1 MTRKRR
7 NKHFFTAKKLKPNKK
22 MKTNYFKNVSSI
34 EELKKRYKELAL
46 KFHPDR
52 EGGNTA
58 TMQEINNE
66 YKYFCDHPTFEF
78 KHEGDKED
86 LTVYPDVISKIINLN
101 EIIIELIGAWLWVS
115 GDTKPHRIEL
125 KESGFWFAP
134 KKQMWYFRPEKMK
147 SHTHK
152 PLDIN
157 AIRNKYGSDVIKQNE
172 KKELILK

>member
-1 MTRKRR
+1 
-7 NKHFFTAKKLKPNKK
+7 
-22 MKTNYFKNVSSI
+22 MKAAYFKNINSI

-52 EGGNTA
+52 EGGDTA

-66 YKYFCDHPTFEF
+66 YKYFCDHPTFSF

-86 LTVYPDVISKIINLN
+86 LNIYPEVISKIINLKG
-101 EIIIELIGAWLWVS
+101 IIIELIGVWLWVS
-115 GDTKPHRIEL
+115 GETKQHRTIL

-134 KKQMWYFRPEKMK
+134 KKQMWYSRPENFK
-147 SHTHK
+147 SNTHK

-157 AIRNKYGSDVIKQNE
+157 AIRSKYGSDVIKQNE
-172 KKELILK
+172 TKKLILK